1 MDRSMSELADRI
13 ETLEVRVNSLQKI
26 VNQLI
31 LIIHLS
37 DTDLKENL
45 HLLES

>member
-1 MDRSMSELADRI
+1 MDSSMSELADRI

-31 LIIHLS
+31 LIAHLS
-37 DTDLKENL
+37 ETDLKDHL
-45 HLLES
+45 HLLDS

>member
-1 MDRSMSELADRI
+1 MDSSMSELANRI
-13 ETLEVRVNSLQKI
+13 EILEERVNSLQLI

-37 DTDLKENL
+37 DTDLKDHL

>member
-1 MDRSMSELADRI
+1 MDSSMSELADRI
-13 ETLEVRVNSLQKI
+13 ETLEERVNSLQLI

-37 DTDLKENL
+37 DTDLKDHL
-45 HLLES
+45 HVLES

>member
-1 MDRSMSELADRI
+1 MDSSMSELADRI

-31 LIIHLS
+31 LMIHLA
-37 DTDLKENL
+37 DTDLQNQL
-45 HLLES
+45 HILDS

>member
-1 MDRSMSELADRI
+1 MDSSMSELADRI

-45 HLLES
+45 HLLDA

>member
-1 MDRSMSELADRI
+1 MDSSMSELADRI

-37 DTDLKENL
+37 DTDLKEHL
-45 HLLES
+45 HLLDS

>member
-1 MDRSMSELADRI
+1 MDSSMSELADRI

-45 HLLES
+45 HLLDV